1 MMRWVCLMLTLLCS
15 GRLLAD
21 TPRGLEQDDFAWGI
35 RLQPATASPFYQLE
49 VPLAVYQGVQ
59 RADLGDLRLFNG
71 QGDRLPHELSLPAR
85 QLPGRERVE
94 PVALF
99 PLYGSREAD
108 LQLLSMR
115 ISRKDSTGSM
125 SLEQHQLQRAREE
138 VLRGY
143 LLQLWQGDEPRAIRR
158 LQLHW
163 GASSNGFIKRL
174 RLEQSDDLIHWRPLG
189 VSAVMADL
197 AFAGERLVQ
206 ADIPLEGVRQRFLRL
221 APVSGDMP
229 VELTTIDAMFVEN
242 GAARPEALLEIGAPQ
257 PGEQAGEYLFE
268 LPGPLPVRSV
278 QLLPPELNTITRATL
293 YSRSTPDASW
303 VRRAQGTIYRLL
315 VQETPLEQTALQ
327 VGRVT
332 DRYWRLSVDAASG
345 GLGRQQPTIRV
356 GWTPHQLRFSAR
368 GEAPY
373 LLAYGSALA
382 ELSSTGSLLA
392 DFNALERG
400 QLVSE
405 QIRAGQPFE
414 LAGSAALEIRQV
426 YDWKQWSLWGV
437 LILATLLLGWMAWS
451 TLRQINRKGS
461 ASDGS

>member
-1 MMRWVCLMLTLLCS
+1 MMRWVCLMLTLLC
-15 GRLLAD
+15 GGQLLAD
-21 TPRGLEQDDFAWGI
+21 SPRGLEQDDFAWGI

-85 QLPGRERVE
+85 QLPGRERIA

-143 LLQLWQGDEPRAIRR
+143 LLQLWQGDQPRSIRR

-163 GASSNGFIKRL
+163 ADPSSGFIQRL
-174 RLEQSDDLIHWRPLG
+174 RLEQSDDLTHWRPLA

-206 ADIPLEGVRQRFLRL
+206 ADIPLEGVTQRFLRL
-221 APVSGDMP
+221 TPVSGDMP
-229 VELTTIDAMFVEN
+229 LALTAVDAAIVEN
-242 GAARPEALLEIGAPQ
+242 GTKRPQTLLDIDTLR

-268 LPGPLPVRSV
+268 LPGPLPVSTIE
-278 QLLPPELNTITRATL
+278 LLPPEPNTITRATL
-293 YSRSTPDASW
+293 YSRSAPDAYW

-315 VQETPLEQTALQ
+315 VQETPLEQTVLQ

-332 DRYWRLSVDAASG
+332 DRYWRLGVDAASG

-382 ELSSTGSLLA
+382 GLPSAGSLLG

-405 QIRAGQPFE
+405 QISAGQPFE

-451 TLRQINRKGS
+451 TLRQMNRKGS
-461 ASDGS
+461 ASDGP